1 MADREQIQDVLA
13 DYAWGNDAKD
23 EAVLNSVFSDDARFY
38 LTIAGVEEPIGPFEG
53 REAIVG
59 FIYPTIKAQTDQR
72 RHAIVNHRF
81 LVDEPSAPASGPTS
95 SWRSPTPASSRR
107 SPPACTTCGLSRAT
121 DPGRSPRWTSRWT
134 VRSSERQVGAL
145 VAQAAG
151 VNSMCNSFNDRR
163 K

>member
-72 RHAIVNHRF
+72 RHAIVNLRF
-81 LVDEPSAPASGPTS
+81 LVDEPERARVRAYLVLEVTDAGELETKSTGVYDVWFEPRDGSWKITS
-95 SWRSPTPASSRR
+95 MD
-107 SPPACTTCGLSRAT
+107 L
-121 DPGRSPRWTSRWT
+121 
-134 VRSSERQVGAL
+134 AL
-145 VAQAAG
+145 
-151 VNSMCNSFNDRR
+151 DRPF
-163 K
+163 